1 MGLTGFDRASRWM
14 FTTKASGAFTFGFK
28 PSKEANATAY
38 ATSSVAALAAIAS
51 AKASAFARD
60 VRPMAA

>member
-1 MGLTGFDRASRWM
+1 M